1 MNEHLQ
7 KHNNVKLLVL
17 KRCISI
23 MTDLRLSLDLL
34 QDSLATFGPLLVV
47 EGADTDSHPHR
58 DHLVSHGGRFGE
70 ETKQKLDEMCGR
82 FLKNSKS

>member
-34 QDSLATFGPLLVV
+34 QDSLATFGPLLIV
-47 EGADTDSHPHR
+47 EGADTDGHPHR
-58 DHLVSHGGRFGE
+58 DNLVSHGGRFGE